1 MNTTTTITPTDALDL
16 RPLLELRAESDELG
30 ARLRADDDTAIE
42 RARELLAIDVQTY
55 RDALEAVEAHGHTS
69 AREIDTADG
78 LGVLVSVLGV
88 GDLGADLDALFNR
101 RMMAD
106 FDRYVIEGGRFDL
119 GAWMQRYAGD
129 YR

>member
-1 MNTTTTITPTDALDL
+1 MTTTTITPTDALDL

-42 RARELLAIDVQTY
+42 RARELLDVDRQAY
-55 RDALEAVEAHGHTS
+55 RDALAAVAAHGHFS
-69 AREIDTADG
+69 GLEIATQDG
-78 LGVLVSVLGV
+78 LGDVVSALGV
-88 GDLGADLDALFNR
+88 GDLGADLDALLNR
-101 RMMAD
+101 RMLAD

-119 GAWMQRYAGD
+119 NTWMARYAID